1 MKPGQ
6 VYTNTST
13 APISLI
19 HRASC
24 PWGCTPV
31 FVLDNPKLISSEEFL
46 IFHSLF
52 GPPKWSVFL
61 TDFQVVWKKASFSL
75 FCTSCQ
81 KNLFCS
87 SHFCVVRNN
96 DQHSL
101 FTFPIWDWSASQ
113 RDLWLYRSLPYPS
126 QCLSEGCSSYLI
138 CLFTSAVNTAF
149 FWVPGLFELGNVA
162 VYSRPET
169 SLCGLFQ
176 YFSHLVQIQF
186 MKVKEY
192 FTCPWILT
200 FWSEVLWQPCI
211 HSSKTL
217 LWYTP

>member
-13 APISLI
+13 ASISLI
-19 HRASC
+19 HRVSC

-31 FVLDNPKLISSEEFL
+31 FVLDNPRLISSEEFL

-61 TDFQVVWKKASFSL
+61 TDFHVVWKKASFSL

-81 KNLFCS
+81 KKLFCS
-87 SHFCVVRNN
+87 SNFCVVRNN

-113 RDLWLYRSLPYPS
+113 WDLWLYRSLPYPS

-149 FWVPGLFELGNVA
+149 FGVPRLFELRNIA
-162 VYSRPET
+162 VYSKPET
-169 SLCGLFQ
+169 LFMWVVSVLYSLGPSTV
-176 YFSHLVQIQF
+176 Y
-186 MKVKEY
+186 E
-192 FTCPWILT
+192 
-200 FWSEVLWQPCI
+200 
-211 HSSKTL
+211 SKRIFYLSMNINL
-217 LWYTP
+217 LEWGFVTALHP